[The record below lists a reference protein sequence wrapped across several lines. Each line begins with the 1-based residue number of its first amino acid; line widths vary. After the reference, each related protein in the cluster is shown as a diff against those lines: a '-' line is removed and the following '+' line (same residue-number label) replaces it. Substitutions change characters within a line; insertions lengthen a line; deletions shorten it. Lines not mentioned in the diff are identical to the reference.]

1 MKSQHFLLHYRN
13 RPSFDVRTGARLGL
27 VVTKR
32 LLRRAIDRN
41 LIRRLA
47 REKFRLLYSQLSHRD
62 FVLRLVNRP
71 VIFERKALAEEIS
84 NLLEKVTSSSR

>member
-1 MKSQHFLLHYRN
+1 MKSQHFLLHYRI
-13 RPSFDVRTGARLGL
+13 RSSFDAQAGARLGL
-27 VVTKR
+27 VVSKR

-47 REKFRLLYSQLSHRD
+47 RENFRLLRSELPPRD

-71 VIFERKALAEEIS
+71 VMFERKALAQEIL
-84 NLLEKVTSSSR
+84 NLLERVVFSSR